1 MAVRHPLALDA
12 AAPGEAALFLAP
24 AGLAE
29 RVGELP
35 LPCRLLRVP
44 PGTDLPRATSPGI
57 ARLDGP
63 GGTVLAGPARVL
75 REAVPPGLVDLL
87 ERLDAPSPAIRFS
100 DGESWDF
107 RGRTRIMGILN
118 VTPDSFSDGGL
129 WNDPARAI
137 ARAAEMLEEGAEIL
151 DVGGESTRPGA
162 APVDPE
168 EETRRVVPVIRAI
181 RREFPRA
188 RISVDTRRAAVAA
201 AALEAG
207 ADLVNDVSALGD
219 PGMAGVV
226 ARAGCP
232 VILMHMR
239 GTPDR
244 MQDDT
249 SYEDLLGEIAGHLAE
264 RRDRALAAG
273 IAGDRILLDPGIGFG
288 KSFAG
293 NEEILRLLQ
302 GLTVLGAPLVLGV
315 SRKRFLGARTGVSV
329 PAERVPASLAAGV
342 AAAFRGA
349 AILRVHDVA
358 ATRQAIAIADVL
370 APRADGGAR
379 P

>member
-24 AGLAE
+24 AGLSS
-29 RVGELP
+29 RVAKLP
-35 LPCRLLRVP
+35 LPCRLLRLP
-44 PGTDLPRATSPGI
+44 PGTALPAALPPGVV
-57 ARLDGP
+57 RLEGP
-63 GGTVLAGPARVL
+63 GGLVLAGPARKL
-75 REAVPPGLVDLL
+75 AAAVPGPLGESLG
-87 ERLDAPSPAIRFS
+87 RLDRPARTLRFA
-100 DGESWDF
+100 DGEEWNLAE
-107 RGRTRIMGILN
+107 RTRVMGILN

-129 WNDPARAI
+129 WMDPESALR
-137 ARAAEMLEEGAEIL
+137 RAAEMLEEGADLL

-162 APVDPE
+162 APVPPDE
-168 EETRRVVPVIRAI
+168 ERARVVPVIRKL
-181 RREFPRA
+181 RREFPGA

-201 AALEAG
+201 AAIEEG
-207 ADLVNDVSALGD
+207 ADIVNDVSALAD
-219 PGMAGVV
+219 PGMAPLA
-226 ARAGCP
+226 ARNGCP
-232 VILMHMR
+232 VVLMHMR

-249 SYEDLLGEIAGHLAE
+249 SYEDLLGEIALFLAE
-264 RRDRALAAG
+264 RRERALAAG

-302 GLTVLGAPLVLGV
+302 GLLALGAPLVVGV
-315 SRKRFLGARTGVSV
+315 SRKRFLGARTGVRD
-329 PAERVPASLAAGV
+329 PARRVAASLAAGI
-342 AAAFRGA
+342 AAAWRGA

-358 ATRQAIAIADVL
+358 ATRQALLVADAL
-370 APRADGGAR
+370 APGAGGSR

>member
-24 AGLAE
+24 AGLAD

-44 PGTDLPRATSPGI
+44 AGVEIPPSPPPGVT
-57 ARLDGP
+57 RLDGP
-63 GGTVLAGPARVL
+63 GGVVLAAPARAL
-75 REAVPPGLVDLL
+75 REAVPGGLAELL
-87 ERLDAPSPAIRFS
+87 DRLDGPIPATRFA
-100 DGESWDF
+100 DGETWAF
-107 RGRTRIMGILN
+107 PGRTRIMGILN

-162 APVDPE
+162 APVDPDE
-168 EETRRVVPVIRAI
+168 ELRRVVPVIRAI
-181 RREFPRA
+181 RREFPGA
-188 RISVDTRRAAVAA
+188 RVSVDTRRARVAA
-201 AALEAG
+201 AALDAG
-207 ADLVNDVSALGD
+207 ADLVNDVSALAD
-219 PGMAGVV
+219 PEMAGVV
-226 ARAGCP
+226 AEAGCP
-232 VILMHMR
+232 VVLMHMR

-249 SYEDLLGEIAGHLAE
+249 TYDDLLGEIAAHLAE

-273 IAGDRILLDPGIGFG
+273 VADDRILLDPGIGFG

-302 GLTVLGAPLVLGV
+302 GLRVLGAPLVVGV

-329 PAERVPASLAAGV
+329 PADRVPASLAAGI
-342 AAAFRGA
+342 AAAWRGA
-349 AILRVHDVA
+349 AVLRVHDVA
-358 ATRQAIAIADVL
+358 ATRQALAIADAL
-370 APRADGGAR
+370 APRAEGGTR

>member
-12 AAPGEAALFLAP
+12 VAPGEAALFLEA

-29 RVGELP
+29 RAGDVP

-44 PGTDLPRATSPGI
+44 PGTPLPERPAGGVT
-57 ARLDGP
+57 RLDGA
-63 GGTVLAGPARVL
+63 GGTVLAGPARAL
-75 REAVPPGLVDLL
+75 RAAVRGALGDLL
-87 ERLDAPSPAIRFS
+87 DRLDRPVPAVRFA
-100 DGESWDF
+100 DGETWDL
-107 RGRTRIMGILN
+107 GNRTRVMGILN

-129 WNDPARAI
+129 WNDPARAV
-137 ARAAEMLEEGAEIL
+137 ARAAEMLAEGADIL

-162 APVDPE
+162 APVDPDE
-168 EETRRVVPVIRAI
+168 ERRRVVPVIRAI

-188 RISVDTRRAAVAA
+188 RVSVDTRRAAVAA
-201 AALEAG
+201 AALDAG

-219 PGMAGVV
+219 PGTAEVV

-244 MQDDT
+244 MQADT
-249 SYEDLLGEIAGHLAE
+249 TYEDLLGEIAAHLAE
-264 RRDRALAAG
+264 RRERALAAG
-273 IAGDRILLDPGIGFG
+273 IAGDRILVDPGIGFG
-288 KSFAG
+288 KSFTG

-302 GLTVLGAPLVLGV
+302 GLRVLGAPLVVGV

-329 PAERVPASLAAGV
+329 PADRVPASLAAGI
-342 AAAFRGA
+342 AAAWNGA
-349 AILRVHDVA
+349 AVLRVHDVA
-358 ATRQAIAIADVL
+358 ATRQALAVADAL
-370 APRADGGAR
+370 APRAAGGAR